1 MLWKEIQLTA
11 LQKMFA
17 AEGGSIQV
25 TDSTQR
31 EYLAA
36 MPAAANEAVQLLLAA
51 GFAPRRSASLEK
63 QAGRTAVIDLAA
75 AAPDLY
81 RAEPLELYAPG
92 ADGLP
97 RPVRGAAL
105 AGGLLLL
112 PAALAGPVTLVYQ
125 AQPAPFAA
133 ASPAEAELCLPGGA
147 ERLLPLYIASQLYK
161 EDDAGL
167 ATQYRNEF
175 EAALAQL
182 PVPVDG
188 VQEGVFTSEKG
199 WC

>member
-11 LQKMFA
+11 LQKMFS
-17 AEGGSIQV
+17 AEGESIQY
-25 TDSTQR
+25 TDGTQR

-51 GFAPRRSASLEK
+51 GFAPRRSAVIEK
-63 QAGRTAVIDLAA
+63 QAGQAAAVDLAA
-75 AAPDLY
+75 AAPGLY
-81 RAEPLELYAPG
+81 RAEPLELYAAGPG
-92 ADGLP
+92 GLP

-112 PAALAGPVTLVYQ
+112 PVALDGPVTLVYQ
-125 AQPAPFAA
+125 AQPEPFTAA
-133 ASPAEAELCLPGGA
+133 TPAETGLSLPGGA

-182 PVPVDG
+182 PPPVDG
-188 VQEGVFTSEKG
+188 AQEGTFTSEKG

>member
-17 AEGGSIQV
+17 AEGESIQY

-51 GFAPRRSASLEK
+51 GFAPRRSVALEK

-125 AQPAPFAA
+125 AQPAPFTA

-147 ERLLPLYIASQLYK
+147 ERLLPLYIASELYK

-175 EAALAQL
+175 EAALAVL
-182 PVPVDG
+182 PAPVDG
-188 VQEGVFTSEKG
+188 LQEGVFISEKG

>member
-51 GFAPRRSASLEK
+51 GFAPRRSVALEK

-175 EAALAQL
+175 EAALTGRGPDLNGLQGGEFISARA
-182 PVPVDG
+182 
-188 VQEGVFTSEKG
+188 